1 MITNY
6 TLLFYLKKPK
16 KYESGPMPIYMRIT
30 VEGKSAE
37 LTISR
42 KSSPDRW
49 CSKSHR
55 ENGTKDS
62 TKGLNSYLDDL
73 QRRLV
78 EVHLQLIDER
88 KKITALSLKNK
99 FLDRRDKTHFL
110 IEIFKAHIV
119 EMESL
124 VGIDFERNTLKGYQT
139 TVNHLEGYIKT
150 NYKKTDLE
158 IDRLDYSFIHDFDYY
173 LKKEFKCVPVTVAKY
188 VKNLKKIV
196 NGCIKTKLL
205 TENPFSEYKPKIKVK
220 EREFLSQAQL
230 DRIIDR
236 KLESGRVEQVRDVFV
251 FSCYT
256 GLCYADVKK
265 LSRKEI
271 MIGID
276 GEQWI
281 MTKRK
286 KTETSSRIPVLK
298 PALDIIEKYKDHP
311 RCENEGIVLPVL
323 SNQKMNSYLKE
334 IAKDCN
340 IPQNLTFH
348 LARHTFATTV
358 TLTNGVPIET
368 VSKMLGHL
376 DIKTTQH
383 YAKVIDVKV
392 SRDMQ
397 ALQRK
402 LDEGELF

>member
-6 TLLFYLKKPK
+6 SLLFYLKKPK

-62 TKGLNSYLDDL
+62 TKGLNSYLDEL
-73 QRRLV
+73 QRRV
-78 EVHLQLIDER
+78 VVAHLKLFDEQ
-88 KKITALSLKNK
+88 KKITAISLKNK
-99 FLDRRDKTHFL
+99 FRDRGDKTHFL
-110 IEIFKAHIV
+110 IEIFKAHNV
-119 EMESL
+119 QMESL

-139 TVNHLEGYIKT
+139 TVNHLEGFIKT
-150 NYKKTDLE
+150 NYNKTD
-158 IDRLDYSFIHDFDYY
+158 IDIERLDYSFIRDFDYY

-188 VKNLKKIV
+188 VKHLKKIV
-196 NGCIKTKLL
+196 KNCLKEKLL
-205 TENPFSEYKPKIKVK
+205 KENPFSEYKPKVRIK

-230 DRIIDR
+230 DRVIDR
-236 KLESGRVEQVRDVFV
+236 KFESGRLEQVRDVFV

-256 GLCYADVKK
+256 GLSYADVKK
-265 LSRKEI
+265 LCRKEI
-271 MIGID
+271 MVGVD
-276 GEQWI
+276 GEQWV
-281 MTKRK
+281 MTRRK
-286 KTETSSRIPVLK
+286 KTGTSSRIPLLK
-298 PALDIIEKYKDHP
+298 PALDLIEKYKDHP

-334 IAKDCN
+334 LAKDCS
-340 IPQNLTFH
+340 IPQHLTFH

-358 TLTNGVPIET
+358 TLTNGVPIES

-383 YAKVIDVKV
+383 YAKVVDEKV

-397 ALQRK
+397 ALQKK
-402 LDEGELF
+402 LDEDMF